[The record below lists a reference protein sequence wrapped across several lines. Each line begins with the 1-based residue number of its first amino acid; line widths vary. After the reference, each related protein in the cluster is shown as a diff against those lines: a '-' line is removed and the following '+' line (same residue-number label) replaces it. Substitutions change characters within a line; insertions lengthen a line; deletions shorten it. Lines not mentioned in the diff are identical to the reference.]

1 VRRAVWQRDYG
12 RCAKCGRRERL
23 EFDHIVPIARGGSNT
38 ERNVELLVFV
48 YRLEVS
54 ALEAMSVVHEPR
66 IWAAKERVG
75 ESEQAATT
83 ED

>member
-1 VRRAVWQRDYG
+1 MIVRSSPFGDY
-12 RCAKCGRRERL
+12 AKK
-23 EFDHIVPIARGGSNT
+23 A
-38 ERNVELLVFV
+38 VFV

>member
-1 VRRAVWQRDYG
+1 M
-12 RCAKCGRRERL
+12 
-23 EFDHIVPIARGGSNT
+23 SSS
-38 ERNVELLVFV
+38 VFV